1 MINAIHVKNYC
12 VFFAILACSIFSSM
26 AQIRVS
32 GLVKDE
38 TGETLPGANVVISG
52 TTRGTVTD
60 IDGQF
65 ELSVPSGET
74 ELIFSFIGYLD
85 QRFVVG
91 DKAYIE
97 VILKLDALQMDEV
110 IILGYGAVRRSNVV
124 GAITSVGGE
133 DFQDRPVANPLQA
146 LQGKASGV
154 SIIQNSGAP
163 GEGAQINIRGIGT
176 INNSNPLYVVDGIVT
191 GGIGHINPSD
201 IASVEILKD
210 AASAA
215 IYGAKGANGVIIVNT
230 KSAKTGELR
239 VQADYY
245 FGAKQ
250 YWNSID
256 MLDSYQWQIHN
267 LIHSSNPGLLNEI
280 EGGRDAYYARM
291 PNINWLD
298 EISQVGSTQRANISV
313 SQGTEKMNYYLSAGI
328 YDENGLVRTSAHR
341 RQNMLFKVQAKP
353 FNRLTLDLKA
363 AYQGS
368 KTDNVAGG
376 DNSIIRD
383 ALISAPQR
391 IYDERDGFLLNNPLK
406 RIEQNYNKS
415 KRDRIDLSADMKI
428 NLFDGLVLQSRIG
441 YEFISNE
448 SDNYGMIEPR
458 YELYLYQLGNFQR
471 PSITN
476 ELNRNINLLWE
487 NIINYTNT
495 IGLHD
500 IGILAFSSIDNYS
513 GFRVRGSGNSFLYNN
528 FNHTALDLIAYNR
541 NLSGAPDSERNVGFG
556 GRATY
561 GYDNRYLLEVNFRAD
576 ASSNFPSETRWGY
589 FPSLSV
595 GWRMEQEDFLSSIY
609 WIDQIKPR
617 ASIGQSGNNRIS
629 SDDQYTIYKNNNLY
643 TFGTTTNN
651 YFYDAYF
658 ADNIGNPSLLWEK
671 TTTYNVG
678 LDYGFLN
685 AIYGSME
692 YFQRHTSDML
702 IRVPITDATGLNTYP
717 RQNGGDV
724 LNTGIEFELGL
735 RRSLGHLK
743 VNFRGNIAFVQNK
756 VTRLGDR
763 DDPIYGG
770 GVSNPGIGQVTYTA
784 VGQPIGQFY
793 GFVID
798 PANPIYK
805 NRDQVLADPLYTNIN
820 QPSLLV
826 GTFKFLDLNGDGRIS
841 KEDKTIIGSPHPD
854 FYGGFNTDM
863 EYKNFS
869 LNVFWQYSYGN
880 DVFNVMK
887 FWLDVGGT
895 NQSNNGKGQTISNKR
910 RKNIGKFITLNT
922 VATYPKDPIYNPD
935 NTEFANLLAINQNMV
950 KIDENFLD
958 GNKSSSFFIED
969 GSYLRLKNITLS
981 YNMPKQLINRL
992 QMSQVRLFAGAEN
1005 LLTFTKYSGL
1015 DPEIGST
1022 RAAANANTSMG
1033 IDYGTYP
1040 QARTFFFGISL
1051 GL

>member
-1 MINAIHVKNYC
+1 MKKSCFFLA
-12 VFFAILACSIFSSM
+12 VFIFSVM
-26 AQIRVS
+26 NTVAQIRVT
-32 GLVKDE
+32 GLVKGE
-38 TGETLPGANVVISG
+38 ANETLPGANVVISG
-52 TTRGTVTD
+52 TTRGTITD
-60 IDGQF
+60 NDGKF
-65 ELSVPSGET
+65 EITVPTRET
-74 ELIFSFIGYLD
+74 ELIVSYIGYLE
-85 QRFVVG
+85 QRMVVG
-91 DKAYIE
+91 DQTYIE
-97 VILKLDALQMDEV
+97 VILNFAALQMDEV
-110 IILGYGAVRRSNVV
+110 IILGYGVVKRSNVV
-124 GAITSVGGE
+124 GAISSVGSE
-133 DFQDRPVANPLQA
+133 DFQDRPVANPVQA
-146 LQGKASGV
+146 LQGKASGI

-176 INNSNPLYVVDGIVT
+176 VNNSNPLYVVDGIVT

-201 IASVEILKD
+201 IESVEVLKD

-230 KSAKTGELR
+230 KTAKAGEMR

-245 FGAKQ
+245 YGARQ

-256 MLDSYQWQIHN
+256 IMDSYEWHIHN
-267 LIHSSNPGLLNEI
+267 LIRSSNPNVRNDIDAGK
-280 EGGRDAYYARM
+280 DAYYARM

-298 EISQVGSTQRANISV
+298 EISQVGNTQRANISV
-313 SQGTEKMNYYLSAGI
+313 SQGIDKMNYYLSAGF

-341 RQNMLFKVQAKP
+341 RQNLLFKVQAKP
-353 FNRLTLDLKA
+353 VNWVTLDLKA

-368 KTDNVAGG
+368 KSDHVAGG

-406 RIEQNYNKS
+406 RIEQNYDKS
-415 KRDRIDLSADMKI
+415 RNDRTDLNADLKI
-428 NLFDGLVLQSRIG
+428 NVFDGLVFQSRVG
-441 YEFISNE
+441 FELISNE
-448 SDNYGMIEPR
+448 SNNYGMIEPM
-458 YELYLYQLGNFQR
+458 YELYLYELGDFQR
-471 PSITN
+471 PSIDN
-476 ELNRNINLLWE
+476 ELNRNKKFLWE
-487 NIINYTNT
+487 NIVNYNNSF
-495 IGLHD
+495 GRHD
-500 IGILAFSSIDNYS
+500 IGILAFTSMDNYS
-513 GFRVRGSGNSFLYNN
+513 RFRVRGSGNSFLYNN
-528 FNHTALDLIAYNR
+528 VRYTALDLVAYNR
-541 NLSGAPDSERNVGFG
+541 NLSGAPESERNVGLG

-576 ASSNFPSETRWGY
+576 ASSNFPAETRWGY

-595 GWRMEQEDFLSSIY
+595 GWRMSQEAFLSSIY
-609 WIDQIKPR
+609 WIDQIKLR

-629 SDDQYTIYKNNNLY
+629 AEDQYTIYGNNNLY

-678 LDYGFLN
+678 LDYGFFN
-685 AIYGSME
+685 AIYGSLE
-692 YFQRHTSDML
+692 YFQRYTSDML
-702 IRVPITDATGLNTYP
+702 IRVPVTDATGLNTYP

-724 LNTGIEFELGL
+724 LNSGVEVELGL
-735 RRSLGHLK
+735 RRSFGHLK
-743 VNFRGNIAFVQNK
+743 VHLRGNISFIQNK

-770 GVSNPGIGQVTYTA
+770 DVSNPGIGQVTYTA
-784 VGQPIGQFY
+784 IGQPIGQFY

-798 PANPIYK
+798 PVNPIYR
-805 NRDQVLADPLYTNIN
+805 NRDQVLADPLYANME

-841 KEDKTIIGSPHPD
+841 KEDKTIIGSPYPD
-854 FYGGFNTDM
+854 FFGGFNTDL

-910 RKNIGKFITLNT
+910 KENIGKFISLNT
-922 VATYPKDPIYNPD
+922 VATYPFDPVYNPE
-935 NTEFANLLAINQNMV
+935 NIEYANLLALNEDMV

-958 GNKSSSFFIED
+958 GNKSSTFFVED
-969 GSYLRLKNITLS
+969 ASYLRLKNITLS
-981 YNMPKQLINRL
+981 YNMSNQLAQRL
-992 QMSQVRLFAGAEN
+992 KLSRVRIFVGAEN

-1022 RAAANANTSMG
+1022 RTAANANTSMG

-1040 QARTFFFGISL
+1040 QARTFFLGVSL